1 MEKEMSLLWCPELS
15 IFRLRMY
22 GSEWALT
29 EKELK
34 SRFDGVGGDSR
45 ELLSGWLTMTKDN
58 PNVTIELGE

>member
-34 SRFDGVGGDSR
+34 SKFDGVGGTSG
-45 ELLSGWLTMTKDN
+45 EFLSAWLTMAKDN
-58 PNVTIELGE
+58 PDVTVDWKE